1 MNYTNSTLTVEN
13 NNSNKMSESIFA
25 LIALVI
31 LCGFY
36 FCFCTPNK
44 EESEKRFKWG
54 VERAKARIEL
64 RNELA
69 ERV

>member
-1 MNYTNSTLTVEN
+1 MNYTNSTLIVEDKN
-13 NNSNKMSESIFA
+13 NDKMSESVFA

-31 LCGFY
+31 LCIVY
-36 FCFCTPNK
+36 FCFCAPSK

-69 ERV
+69 QRV

>member
-1 MNYTNSTLTVEN
+1 MNYTNSTLIVEDN
-13 NNSNKMSESIFA
+13 HNKISESVFA

-31 LCGFY
+31 LCIVY
-36 FCFCTPNK
+36 FCFCAPSK
-44 EESEKRFKWG
+44 KDSEKRFKWG

-69 ERV
+69 QRI